1 MNFTWYLHT
10 TPGHITAHKQLNF
23 LFNYSN
29 ILLRVLKRKKEK
41 DRNRERHKCFIFLTF
56 DGVEINVQTK
66 KNVFIQSITNIF
78 YETMKKRV
86 LNKNLFLKLP
96 NLKRKLSTW
105 IVFFTEIMIYN
116 VKLINHILTFLVKMR
131 ANILTIQPQ

>member
-66 KNVFIQSITNIF
+66 KCIHTVYYQYFLWNDEKKEF
-78 YETMKKRV
+78 YTK
-86 LNKNLFLKLP
+86 
-96 NLKRKLSTW
+96 
-105 IVFFTEIMIYN
+105 IYY
-116 VKLINHILTFLVKMR
+116 
-131 ANILTIQPQ
+131 

>member
-41 DRNRERHKCFIFLTF
+41 DRIRERHKCFIFLTF

-66 KNVFIQSITNIF
+66 KKCIHTVYYQYFLWNDEKKEF
-78 YETMKKRV
+78 YTK
-86 LNKNLFLKLP
+86 
-96 NLKRKLSTW
+96 
-105 IVFFTEIMIYN
+105 IY
-116 VKLINHILTFLVKMR
+116 F
-131 ANILTIQPQ
+131 

>member
-41 DRNRERHKCFIFLTF
+41 DRIRERHKCFIFLTF

-66 KNVFIQSITNIF
+66 KNVFIQSITNTF
-78 YETMKKRV
+78 YETMKK
-86 LNKNLFLKLP
+86 KSFTQKFIF
-96 NLKRKLSTW
+96 KIAKFKTW
-105 IVFFTEIMIYN
+105 IKYMDC
-116 VKLINHILTFLVKMR
+116 FLYRNNDLQCKTYKPYL
-131 ANILTIQPQ
+131 NISGKNEG

>member
-66 KNVFIQSITNIF
+66 KMYSYSLLPIF
-78 YETMKKRV
+78 FMKRW
-86 LNKNLFLKLP
+86 
-96 NLKRKLSTW
+96 RKE
-105 IVFFTEIMIYN
+105 F
-116 VKLINHILTFLVKMR
+116 
-131 ANILTIQPQ
+131 

>member
-29 ILLRVLKRKKEK
+29 ILLREGQKQRKTQVLYIF
-41 DRNRERHKCFIFLTF
+41 DIWWCRNKCT
-56 DGVEINVQTK
+56 DK